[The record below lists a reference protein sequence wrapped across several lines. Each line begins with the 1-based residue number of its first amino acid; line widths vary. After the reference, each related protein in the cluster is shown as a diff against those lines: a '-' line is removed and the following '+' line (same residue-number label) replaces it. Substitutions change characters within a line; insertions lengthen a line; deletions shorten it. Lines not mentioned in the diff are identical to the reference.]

1 MNEEILKEAVNKG
14 SYLSYHWRQYTF
26 EQLEKETNN
35 CNQETSASTYERNV
49 QG

>member
-26 EQLEKETNN
+26 EQLGKAVLQISREVRG
-35 CNQETSASTYERNV
+35 C
-49 QG
+49 